1 MAIRRS
7 LKKKDYVLAENKD
20 VLPMCYGTDKLLSE
34 DVYKDLV
41 FPYNMEAL
49 CSQAVVEGRHGAK
62 GFQSALTE
70 QSPQE
75 LLAVDAGFTSED
87 GKTLSFKK
95 RRPSRCL

>member
-1 MAIRRS
+1 
-7 LKKKDYVLAENKD
+7 
-20 VLPMCYGTDKLLSE
+20 MCYGTDKLLSE